1 MLSHLLLVCSV
12 IVLTDVV
19 VLFIQPPVGDMV
31 LLEGSHINI
40 TCSVQGPKHVS
51 VLWTPNT
58 ASLITSTQVCKHYCV
73 LIVNTSFLHNPLRMA
88 NTASLITS
96 TQVCKHYCVLI
107 VNTSFL
113 HNPLSIMAV
122 VWWLVCYS
130 SVQSQLSTME
140 CSCVLPSIPLLMP
153 TPLAL
158 LKSMSLVKHCTIQLL
173 HITSLFPLSNCSFSA
188 ATSCHNRVARKWRP
202 TCSLAATSSNR
213 DQVTF
218 IGLQA

>member
-1 MLSHLLLVCSV
+1 MVK
-12 IVLTDVV
+12 

-51 VLWTPNT
+51 VLWTP
-58 ASLITSTQVCKHYCV
+58 
-73 LIVNTSFLHNPLRMA
+73 